1 MNCQSQKEAINI
13 KVRELSG
20 NFEMCQG
27 SLELSKESE
36 KCQGILNNKSG
47 KN

>member
-13 KVRELSG
+13 KVRKLFG

-36 KCQGILNNKSG
+36 KCQGILNNKSR
-47 KN
+47 KS